1 MLDFTPHEPLPGYNP
16 RRHGTSP
23 HERLEPVLR
32 LHCALR
38 PRRALG
44 GEHYVTG
51 DPLRGHRTR
60 SGNLRGRACLSA
72 AAPEKGRGFLDLGSR
87 RTPRAR
93 PHPPRCV
100 RRPSRRSSSSRSSRR
115 PLADDALDGPRDSY
129 GRRRDLCLEGQRPL
143 DRRWP
148 RHCGWP
154 PRPRTFGTRL
164 RSRPT
169 GRTLVACR
177 IRGAHP
183 VAGPCRGGSRRGLRA
198 PVSGI
203 EKARRKRAFR
213 SDPTGIRT
221 PVFAVRGRCP
231 RPLDDGA
238 AKVDRVQSLNHGSGF
253 VKGPGRGAYPRSSP
267 PFLLRKN
274 KNYLLVRNSA
284 ICAYRRREG

>member
-1 MLDFTPHEPLPGYNP
+1 MLDFTPHEPPPAYNP
-16 RRHGTSP
+16 CRHGTSP
-23 HERLEPVLR
+23 HERLEPVFR
-32 LHCALR
+32 LHGALR

-44 GEHYVTG
+44 GKHYVTR

-72 AAPEKGRGFLDLGSR
+72 ATPEKGRGFLDLGPR

-93 PHPPRCV
+93 PHPPRRV
-100 RRPSRRSSSSRSSRR
+100 RRPSWRFSSSRSSRR

-129 GRRRDLCLEGQRPL
+129 GRRRNLCLEGQRPL

-148 RHCGWP
+148 RQRGRP
-154 PRPRTFGTRL
+154 PSPRSFGTHL

-169 GRTLVACR
+169 GRTLVARR

-183 VAGPCRGGSRRGLRA
+183 GAGPRRCGSRRGLRA

-203 EKARRKRAFR
+203 EKVRLRGAFR

-231 RPLDDGA
+231 RPSHSPFLVSFA
-238 AKVDRVQSLNHGSGF
+238 FVRRALTPTVDPNPPDHDATQG
-253 VKGPGRGAYPRSSP
+253 GAY
-267 PFLLRKN
+267 
-274 KNYLLVRNSA
+274 A
-284 ICAYRRREG
+284 W